1 MTPEKTKNK
10 PPSTTATAKK
20 RRRTSTSTTIT
31 AKSSTPKKNT
41 PKTKTKPTKKGTTP
55 STNNVIGIAL
65 PPTRTLLVDNGGDT
79 IKYGWMNND
88 NPPQSLPNVSARLM
102 HQFTTLVGDEL
113 DRVQNPNSLMAQI
126 RSTERGMICNLE
138 NQTRVWKR
146 MLDLLGVLVPTH
158 TDTAKCLGWKV
169 KNGSSTTGSNKKA
182 AAAAKKKA
190 VSAAAAAG
198 GNNEGFIVPEKT
210 IPTHSM
216 AIILLLPPHC
226 PRILLDQIFH
236 IWMEDF
242 GVSYIGLGISSVCA
256 SYDQTLRTPW
266 KTSCTV
272 DLGWSSTLIVPT
284 FKDKLIEG
292 KKEERRGADDVAEK
306 KKIISTIRRI
316 PLGGRHMIN
325 MLKYYMSYRQY
336 NLMDQEL
343 LMRDVFERLSY
354 VSMDMEEDL
363 KIARLKPSG
372 RRLYDRDFVLP
383 DYTNTSKGKIRFPFA
398 LQKELE
404 MEEQRKK
411 KQQLQEID
419 EDIDDDEEDEEE
431 EDEDF
436 EEEDDDGDDDDD
448 DDDDDEDFEEDMKEK
463 PTTNKKRTKE
473 KNGHKKRKRDT
484 DDDDNCD
491 SNNNNNNNND
501 DDDDEE
507 ESMEEK
513 RKRLLQQRAEEQR
526 RKREQQEEEQVLRVS
541 VERFVIPEVLF
552 RPIDAGLQSDLM
564 GLSHAIVQSVE
575 SCPEPYRPALYRSV
589 YLVGGVTLLPN
600 LMERLQRELRSLVP
614 TEYDLKIFT
623 ADSPIDRAWLGAKAF
638 FDQVPYTKWS
648 VSRQEW
654 ENVSKRKA
662 YNKLLIENGGCYV

>member
-1 MTPEKTKNK
+1 M
-10 PPSTTATAKK
+10 
-20 RRRTSTSTTIT
+20 
-31 AKSSTPKKNT
+31 
-41 PKTKTKPTKKGTTP
+41 
-55 STNNVIGIAL
+55 
-65 PPTRTLLVDNGGDT
+65 LVDNGGDT
-79 IKYGWMNND
+79 IKYGWMDND

-146 MLDLLGVLVPTH
+146 
-158 TDTAKCLGWKV
+158 
-169 KNGSSTTGSNKKA
+169 S
-182 AAAAKKKA
+182 
-190 VSAAAAAG
+190 
-198 GNNEGFIVPEKT
+198 IVPEKT
-210 IPTHSM
+210 IPAHSM

-292 KKEERRGADDVAEK
+292 KKEERRGADDGAEK

-363 KIARLKPSG
+363 RIARLKPSG
-372 RRLYDRDFVLP
+372 RRLYD
-383 DYTNTSKGKIRFPFA
+383 
-398 LQKELE
+398 Q
-404 MEEQRKK
+404 
-411 KQQLQEID
+411 
-419 EDIDDDEEDEEE
+419 
-431 EDEDF
+431 
-436 EEEDDDGDDDDD
+436 
-448 DDDDDEDFEEDMKEK
+448 
-463 PTTNKKRTKE
+463 
-473 KNGHKKRKRDT
+473 
-484 DDDDNCD
+484 
-491 SNNNNNNNND
+491 
-501 DDDDEE
+501 
-507 ESMEEK
+507 
-513 RKRLLQQRAEEQR
+513 
-526 RKREQQEEEQVLRVS
+526 QQEEEQVLRLS

-564 GLSHAIVQSVE
+564 GLSYAIVQSIE
-575 SCPEPYRPALYRSV
+575 SCPEPYRPSLYRSV

-614 TEYDLKIFT
+614 TEYDLKIFI

-654 ENVSKRKA
+654 E
-662 YNKLLIENGGCYV
+662 